1 MQVIRDLATLTPDAP
16 VALTVGVFDG
26 IHRGHQHLIQQTAK
40 AAAAIGG
47 KAGMITFW
55 PHPLEVLHPERPV
68 RYLTMLE
75 EKLDILAKLGMLDLV
90 VVLPFT
96 PALSQTSAA
105 EFIDLLTSHLSLR
118 VLVEGADFVF
128 GHNREGNMAF
138 LSAYG
143 QTHGFEVQTIDLQL
157 ADDQRISSTSIR
169 ALLADGQ
176 VEAAMELLGRPY
188 SARGTVVLGDQRGR
202 LLGFPTANLSLSAQK
217 ILPAD
222 GVYAVRVR
230 VDEDETI
237 YGGAANIGVRPTVD
251 GTKHLTEVH
260 VLDMQ
265 RDLYGKPLEI
275 DFIARLRGERRFAG
289 VEALQAQIAADV
301 QQARVMLGQYAARKA
316 ERGESGE
323 RPLEI

>member
-26 IHRGHQHLIQQTAK
+26 IHRGHQHLIQQTAQ
-40 AAAAIGG
+40 AAASIGG
-47 KAGMITFW
+47 KAGMVTFW

-75 EKLDILAKLGMLDLV
+75 EKLDLLAKLGALDLV

-96 PALSQTSAA
+96 PTLAQTSAG
-105 EFIDLLTSHLSLR
+105 EFIDLLSRHLLLR

-128 GHNREGNMAF
+128 GHNREGNMTF

-143 QTHGFEVQTIDLQL
+143 QTHGFAAQTIDLQL
-157 ADDQRISSTSIR
+157 ADQQRISSTSIR

-176 VEAAMELLGRPY
+176 VEGAMALLGRPY
-188 SARGTVVLGDQRGR
+188 SAQGMVMQGDQRGR
-202 LLGFPTANLSLSAQK
+202 LLGFPTANLGISPQK

-230 VDEDETI
+230 VDDAT
-237 YGGAANIGVRPTVD
+237 YHGAANIGVRPTVD

-265 RDLYGKPLEI
+265 RDLYGKNLEI

-301 QQARVMLGQYAARKA
+301 QQARVVLGQYAAREA

>member
-1 MQVIRDLATLTPDAP
+1 MQIIRDLATLTPDTP

-26 IHRGHQHLIQQTAK
+26 IHRGHQHLIRQTAQ
-40 AAAAIGG
+40 AAAALGG
-47 KAGMITFW
+47 KSGMITFW

-75 EKLDILAKLGMLDLV
+75 EKLDLLAALGALDLV

-96 PALSQTSAA
+96 PALAHTSAG
-105 EFIDLLTSHLSLR
+105 EFIDLLMNHLALR

-138 LSAYG
+138 LTAYG
-143 QTHGFEVQTIDLQL
+143 QAHGFTVQTIDLQI
-157 ADDQRISSTSIR
+157 ADQQRISSTTVR
-169 ALLADGQ
+169 TLLADGQ
-176 VEAAMELLGRPY
+176 VEGAAALLGRPY
-188 SARGTVVLGDQRGR
+188 SARGLVMQGDQRGR
-202 LLGFPTANLSLSAQK
+202 LLGFPTANLGIDPQK

-230 VDEDETI
+230 AEDTI
-237 YGGAANIGVRPTVD
+237 YQGAANIGVRPTLD
-251 GTKHLTEVH
+251 GTRHLTEVH
-260 VLDMQ
+260 LLDVQ
-265 RDLYGKPLEI
+265 RDLYGKELEVQ
-275 DFIARLRGERRFAG
+275 FIARLRGERRFAG

-301 QQARVMLGQYAARKA
+301 QQARLVLGQYAEREA

-323 RPLEI
+323 RALEV

>member
-1 MQVIRDLATLTPDAP
+1 MQVIRDLATLTPDTP

-26 IHRGHQHLIQQTAK
+26 IHQGHQHLIRQTAR
-40 AAAAIGG
+40 AAAAVGG

-75 EKLDILAKLGMLDLV
+75 EKLELLARLGTLDLV

-96 PALSQTSAA
+96 PALARTSAGD
-105 EFIDLLTSHLSLR
+105 FIDLLSNHLALR

-143 QTHGFEVQTIDLQL
+143 QTHGFEVQTIDLQV
-157 ADDQRISSTSIR
+157 ADQQRISSTSIR

-176 VEAAMELLGRPY
+176 VEAAMTLLGRPY
-188 SARGTVVLGDQRGR
+188 SARGLVMQGDQRGR
-202 LLGFPTANLSLSAQK
+202 LLGFPTANLEIHPQK

-230 VDEDETI
+230 VDDMM
-237 YGGAANIGVRPTVD
+237 YDGAANIGVRPTVD
-251 GTKHLTEVH
+251 GTRHLTEVH

-265 RDLYGKPLEI
+265 RDLYGKHLEI
-275 DFIARLRGERRFAG
+275 SFIARLRGERRFAG
-289 VEALQAQIAADV
+289 LDALQAQIAADV
-301 QQARVMLGQYAARKA
+301 QQARAALSQYAERAA
-316 ERGESGE
+316 ERGESDE
-323 RPLEI
+323 RTLEV

>member
-1 MQVIRDLATLTPDAP
+1 MQVIRDLATLTPDRP

-26 IHRGHQHLIQQTAK
+26 IHRGHQHLMKQTAQ
-40 AAAAIGG
+40 AAAALGG

-55 PHPLEVLHPERPV
+55 PHPLEVLHPERQV

-75 EKLDILAKLGMLDLV
+75 EKLDLLAALGTLDLV

-96 PALSQTSAA
+96 QTLAATSAGD
-105 EFIDLLTSHLSLR
+105 FIDLLQNHLALR

-128 GHNREGNMAF
+128 GHNREGNMAY
-138 LSAYG
+138 LLAYG
-143 QTHGFEVQTIDLQL
+143 QTHGFAVQTIDLQV
-157 ADDQRISSTSIR
+157 ADQQRISSTSIR

-176 VEAAMELLGRPY
+176 VEGAMTLLGRPY
-188 SARGTVVLGDQRGR
+188 SARGLVVQGDQRGR
-202 LLGFPTANLSLSAQK
+202 LLGFPTANLAIDQQK

-230 VDEDETI
+230 VDDMLYT
-237 YGGAANIGVRPTVD
+237 GAMNIGVRPTVD
-251 GTKHLTEVH
+251 GTKHISEVH
-260 VLDMQ
+260 ILDVQ
-265 RDLYGKPLEI
+265 RDLYGKKLEVQ
-275 DFIARLRGERRFAG
+275 FIARLRGERRFAG

-301 QQARVMLGQYAARKA
+301 QQARVVLGHYAEREA

-323 RPLEI
+323 RALEV

>member
-1 MQVIRDLATLTPDAP
+1 MQVIRDLATLAPDAP

-26 IHRGHQHLIQQTAK
+26 IHRGHQHLIQQTAQ
-40 AAAAIGG
+40 AAATIGG

-75 EKLDILAKLGMLDLV
+75 EKLDLLATLGELDLV

-96 PALSQTSAA
+96 PALAQTSAG
-105 EFIDLLTSHLSLR
+105 EFIDLLRKHLSLR

-138 LSAYG
+138 LGAYG
-143 QTHGFEVQTIDLQL
+143 QMRGFDVQTIDLQL
-157 ADDQRISSTSIR
+157 ADQQRISSTSIR

-176 VEAAMELLGRPY
+176 VEAAQTLLGRPY
-188 SARGTVVLGDQRGR
+188 SARGRVMQGDQRGR
-202 LLGFPTANLSLSAQK
+202 LLGFPTANLGIAPQK

-230 VDEDETI
+230 VDDAM
-237 YGGAANIGVRPTVD
+237 YDGAANIGVRPTVD

-265 RDLYGKPLEI
+265 RDLYGKDLEI
-275 DFIARLRGERRFAG
+275 YFIARLRGERRFAG

-301 QQARVMLGQYAARKA
+301 QQARVVLGHYAAREA